1 MNIRPAGRMT
11 FTGLICLG
19 VFSAQSAS
27 AQVLSRN
34 PAPGL
39 AATSWQLVEFEGGDG
54 RRLIPDDRSKYTV
67 AFGTDG
73 RVSVRIDCNR
83 GSGTW
88 RSAGTSQLTFGPL
101 ALTRM
106 LCPRG
111 SLHDQIVRQWPYV
124 RTYTLRNGH
133 LFLSLM
139 ADGGIY
145 EFEPLNGTSAPQ
157 ARSVTGTA
165 FYRERIALPANAVF
179 EVSLEEVATR
189 GAPAGLIAR
198 VRNEQPGN
206 PPIPFVIAYDP
217 GRISP
222 NRSYVVRA
230 RILVEEQQWFAT
242 GQTYPVLTGGRGSD
256 VQLLLQRRI
265 NQGPTGRV
273 PGAII
278 APFENTYWRLTDLGS
293 TPARIVAQR
302 APNFTLHSANKTVT
316 GSGGCNRISGTYLL
330 RGDRITFG
338 RFTSTMMACSAG
350 MDIERAYLNALAR
363 SVQWRIAG
371 QRLELL
377 DSRGVRVAG
386 FDAVTM

>member
-1 MNIRPAGRMT
+1 MNVRPAGRLT
-11 FTGLICLG
+11 FAGLVCLG
-19 VFSAQSAS
+19 AISGQSAS
-27 AQVLSRN
+27 AQVPSRN
-34 PAPGL
+34 AVAGL
-39 AATSWQLVEFEGGDG
+39 AGTSWQLVEFEGGDG
-54 RRLIPDDRSKYTV
+54 RRLIPDDRSKYTI

-101 ALTRM
+101 ALTKM

-124 RTYTLRNGH
+124 RTYTMRNGH

-165 FYRERIALPANAVF
+165 FYRERIALPADAVF
-179 EVSLEEVATR
+179 EVTLEEVATR
-189 GAPAGLIAR
+189 GAPPGLIAR
-198 VRNEQPGN
+198 VRSEQPGN
-206 PPIPFVIAYDP
+206 PPIPFVISYDP
-217 GRISP
+217 ARINP

-230 RILVEEQQWFAT
+230 RILVDEQQWFAT
-242 GQTYPVLTGGRGSD
+242 SQTYPVLTGGRGSD
-256 VQLLLQRRI
+256 VQLLLQRRM
-265 NQGPTGRV
+265 NQGPSGRV
-273 PGAII
+273 PGATV
-278 APFENTYWRLTDLGS
+278 APFENTYWRLADLGG
-293 TPARIVAQR
+293 TPVRIVPQR
-302 APNFTLHSANKTVT
+302 EPNFTLHSASNTVT

-330 RGDRITFG
+330 RGDHITFG
-338 RFTSTMMACSAG
+338 RFTSTMMACSEG
-350 MDIERAYLNALAR
+350 MDTERAYLSALTR

-377 DSRGVRVAG
+377 NNRGVRVAG
-386 FDAVTM
+386 FEAVTM